1 MSCADRVFC
10 TPIRARGIQTAA
22 SCRVRAEDP
31 FPHWPNSLREMVVSA
46 EPWPP
51 ALEGSPCRYRVR
63 PDFPTGD
70 MRTELARILN
80 CDEIQIALVR
90 PVDGNGPTC
99 GHRCVR
105 LQRDLVHIIAVWHSA
120 VRHSFVPRK
129 GCAVELSAERA
140 WRGLHACRAAES
152 PSVAVRSAL
161 RAQTRSSSAVWLLS
175 VSAASE
181 WRAERAR
188 HRRPGLGPRFDANV
202 RPACALPT
210 CLVLHPLRWGGKP
223 GTEGGPGACLLE
235 AERTVGRVRCG
246 AASLLVAFRFLED
259 TRVDSSPYFLSDYS
273 VLIVTDKVSLSAA
286 NRPNY
291 KLQ

>member
-1 MSCADRVFC
+1 M
-10 TPIRARGIQTAA
+10 
-22 SCRVRAEDP
+22 
-31 FPHWPNSLREMVVSA
+31 
-46 EPWPP
+46 
-51 ALEGSPCRYRVR
+51 
-63 PDFPTGD
+63 
-70 MRTELARILN
+70 
-80 CDEIQIALVR
+80 
-90 PVDGNGPTC
+90 
-99 GHRCVR
+99 R

-129 GCAVELSAERA
+129 GCAGELSAERA

-246 AASLLVAFRFLED
+246 AASLLVAFRFSED